1 MKFNVIAKW
10 AEKKN
15 CLQSNMCVRS
25 KCNKR
30 VPNHRWNVQWNEQM
44 KQHSTEALSHSSEWH
59 VACPYETHN
68 WAYTTRRGGRKKK
81 SHSGDSLIMRR
92 QHSGLNFDQSAFVRA
107 WPSSSALMCPEPSL
121 STARNHCSTCGS
133 TGCWWPRPAEYAM
146 GHLSHATTND
156 FKEDTSQD
164 YAISTHNLYRNVH
177 FVVWIPGNIRKESV
191 SKVTKHSKTI
201 KQMNFWWINGARR
214 ASRSFLFFF
223 VIDRRT
229 CKKRLRVRLSSSFCI
244 EHTNEEDNILLK
256 LFTMLEQP
264 NRSNGFWWGQ
274 GHERTEEKPIFTK
287 RVDQGTRRMAA
298 GFLSVLAGR

>member
-1 MKFNVIAKW
+1 MERTDETTFNWGTEPLERVTCRMPLWDSQLSIYN
-10 AEKKN
+10 EKG
-15 CLQSNMCVRS
+15 
-25 KCNKR
+25 
-30 VPNHRWNVQWNEQM
+30 
-44 KQHSTEALSHSSEWH
+44 
-59 VACPYETHN
+59 
-68 WAYTTRRGGRKKK
+68 GGRKKK

-223 VIDRRT
+223 RHWSSNVQKTTPRSAILQFLYRT
-229 CKKRLRVRLSSSFCI
+229 HKR
-244 EHTNEEDNILLK
+244 
-256 LFTMLEQP
+256 
-264 NRSNGFWWGQ
+264 
-274 GHERTEEKPIFTK
+274 
-287 RVDQGTRRMAA
+287 
-298 GFLSVLAGR
+298 GRQYIT